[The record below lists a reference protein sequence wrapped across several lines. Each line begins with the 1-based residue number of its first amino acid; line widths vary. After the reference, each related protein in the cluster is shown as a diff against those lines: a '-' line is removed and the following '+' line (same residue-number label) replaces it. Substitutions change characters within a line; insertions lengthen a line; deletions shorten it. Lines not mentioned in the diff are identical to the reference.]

1 MTVRQRVTSA
11 IGVAVAGTALACGA
25 AALAGPAAAQPLPPP
40 PPPGPVAPP
49 PPGGPPPVPEI
60 PAVYGQ
66 GQSPGPFGFIADA
79 WSTFN
84 GSNPLNTLTLPQDI
98 PIGPPPGAGTGPPLP
113 PGTISLTSPETSTAT
128 LGPVPVP
135 GAPPPPPGAPQP
147 PPGPLPPA
155 P

>member
-1 MTVRQRVTSA
+1 
-11 IGVAVAGTALACGA
+11 
-25 AALAGPAAAQPLPPP
+25 
-40 PPPGPVAPP
+40 
-49 PPGGPPPVPEI
+49 VPEI

-84 GSNPLNTLTLPQDI
+84 GADPLTALTLPQHT

-113 PGTISLTSPETSTAT
+113 PGTVSLTSPETSTAS
-128 LGPVPVP
+128 LDP
-135 GAPPPPPGAPQP
+135 GAIPAP
-147 PPGPLPPA
+147 PPGPPGPVA